1 MDKNTN
7 EEKTCWS
14 CKRSYL
20 KNEGKLGL
28 CPKCINKYG
37 STAASLGALGF
48 AYGGK
53 QLIKHSGKIIKTV
66 TEVAKNIKS

>member
-1 MDKNTN
+1 MDKKTN
-7 EEKTCWS
+7 EEKKCWS

-20 KNEGKLGL
+20 KNEGKHGL

-37 STAASLGALGF
+37 SPAAGLGALGL

-53 QLIKHSGKIIKTV
+53 QLIKHSGKIIKIV
-66 TEVAKNIKS
+66 TGMVKNNKS